1 MKKLLFAAALPLL
14 LAACNGTKSTDNFT
28 VNGVFPDSLGSQLNG
43 RMAFLVNYDTGDT
56 IDSVVIDSARFVF
69 AGHVDAP
76 MLARVIV
83 DGRRGGMFIVEEGTI
98 NYDGATGEATGSKLN
113 DDFNKFG
120 EAQAALMQERAAA
133 LSNPAI
139 TPAQADSVNEA
150 IGAKFESLADS
161 VFAANKSNPIGYYIF
176 INRAYEFDAA
186 QMDSALAA
194 NPGYESFTRVKNL
207 MESFAKQKATAPGQ
221 HFTDFEVEYN
231 GAKSRL
237 SDYAGKG
244 NYTLVDFWAS
254 WCGPCMRELE
264 TVREIYGKYNGK
276 GLDVVGVA
284 VWDEPQATEAKIAEK
299 EIPWPNIINAQKI
312 PTDIYGIMGIPHIM
326 LIAPD
331 GTIVERGLHG
341 DSLRAVVAR
350 AMEGFVPAP
359 VATAAADTA
368 AVAAR

>member
-1 MKKLLFAAALPLL
+1 MKKLLFAASLPLA
-14 LAACNGTKSTDNFT
+14 LAACNSTGPTDNFT

-43 RMAFLVNYDTGDT
+43 RTAYLVNYDTGDT
-56 IDSVVIDSARFVF
+56 IDSVVIDSSRFVF

-76 MLARVIV
+76 VLARVIV

-98 NYDGATGEATGSKLN
+98 SYDGVTGDAGGTKLN
-113 DDFNKFG
+113 EEFNRFG
-120 EAQAALMQERAAA
+120 AAQAALMQQRADA
-133 LSNPAI
+133 LADPAM
-139 TPAQADSVNEA
+139 TPAKADSIDAVVGARFEA
-150 IGAKFESLADS
+150 LTDS

-176 INRAYEFDAA
+176 VNRAYEFDAA

-194 NPGYESFTRVKNL
+194 NPGYESYTRVKNL
-207 MESFAKQKATAPGQ
+207 IESFAKQKATAPGQ
-221 HFTDFEVEYN
+221 RFTDFEIEYN
-231 GAKSRL
+231 GTKSRL

-264 TVREIYGKYNGK
+264 TVREVYNKYNGK

-284 VWDEPQATEAKIAEK
+284 VWDEPRATEAKIVEK
-299 EIPWPNIINAQKI
+299 QIPWPNIINAQKV

-331 GTIVERGLHG
+331 GTIVERGMHG

-359 VATAAADTA
+359 VASAAADTA
-368 AVAAR
+368 AVAAK